1 MFVSRKK
8 YDKLV
13 AQYATETMALALK
26 IIELSGENLQ
36 LRGTKKNSWVDHTS
50 QFTED
55 EIKTLITLCHPDK
68 HGGKDSAH
76 RMTQKLLQLR
86 K

>member
-8 YDKLV
+8 YDKAISQV
-13 AQYATETMALALK
+13 ATATVAIIAATQMIEMLTEQVQELK
-26 IIELSGENLQ
+26 G
-36 LRGTKKNSWVDHTS
+36 KS
-50 QFTED
+50 QVFTPD